1 MSKIN
6 PFQEEHDLCNEFWY
20 RHSNDVGNT
29 WNVSTGYMTIYVY
42 HNGGSNPVKIINELN
57 ILAKEFKLEEKG
69 WVLPWKYEAHKSP
82 PWEERYSYKLLFKLK
97 NPKDIE
103 KYN

>member
-6 PFQEEHDLCNEFWY
+6 PFQEEDDLCNEFWY

-29 WNVSTGYMTIYVY
+29 FNISTGYITIYVY
-42 HNGGSNPVKIINELN
+42 HNGGSDPEDIIKELTE
-57 ILAKEFKLEEKG
+57 LAKEFKLEEKG

-82 PWEERYSYKLLFKLK
+82 PWEENYLYELVFKLK

-103 KYN
+103 KYY